1 MTHDAPISI
10 IMLPVFISD
19 DGKRSVIIGLARTAS
34 PIADGNA
41 IIILNFIAISVFF
54 LASAISPSATDDTRF
69 GIIEDA
75 IAVETAIGTLTSSL
89 YFVLYIPCN
98 VLTTL
103 SEYPS
108 VPITLLKMV
117 TSIIPLN

>member
-1 MTHDAPISI
+1 
-10 IMLPVFISD
+10 MLPVFISD

-54 LASAISPSATDDTRF
+54 LASAISPAATDDTRF